1 MRELTWTTV
10 PQSPEVSLHVA
21 TFMESLQ
28 TAGFVHRL
36 LLALHES
43 PPEYHPDSFR
53 GTFFDERDHLRE
65 VPPTPLRED
74 TFPVLV
80 RALGTPQLGNV
91 MLTRG
96 DPPTFTVALPTRFR
110 TGIRH
115 HYVHLF
121 IGRELVG
128 TRHSRQGF
136 LEVAQRLFLICEG
149 FFGDLGTFRHLRT
162 EPVEGA
168 PGMHRLVAKNL
179 ARGLPPPDWGLLLG
193 PAYVALLGADR
204 IRRAP
209 CEVIREFETG
219 HFLLLLAE
227 DFETLDAD
235 ENILE
240 GKRQRLV
247 EHFGPE
253 YFSYVRTEGSKIVL
267 PQLRQGTTD
276 RS

>member
-1 MRELTWTTV
+1 
-10 PQSPEVSLHVA
+10 
-21 TFMESLQ
+21 
-28 TAGFVHRL
+28 
-36 LLALHES
+36 
-43 PPEYHPDSFR
+43 
-53 GTFFDERDHLRE
+53 
-65 VPPTPLRED
+65 
-74 TFPVLV
+74 
-80 RALGTPQLGNV
+80 
-91 MLTRG
+91 
-96 DPPTFTVALPTRFR
+96 
-110 TGIRH
+110 
-115 HYVHLF
+115 
-121 IGRELVG
+121 
-128 TRHSRQGF
+128 
-136 LEVAQRLFLICEG
+136 
-149 FFGDLGTFRHLRT
+149 
-162 EPVEGA
+162 
-168 PGMHRLVAKNL
+168 MHRLVAKNL